1 MTTITTDPVADTEV
15 QFSTTAKVLLIGAP
29 LLMALGRALLVPLDD
44 QDYDKTMTA
53 MVAHETRSNTGWLLA
68 LAACGLLS
76 VTAFLLARRL
86 ADVGRKRAAW
96 FTTITTAMGWAV
108 TACVCVAGLYMT
120 VAAKAPDRAVQ
131 VQLQKDFNASAA
143 MGVIF
148 LLAISAMVGYVVLAV
163 GLARASI
170 VSKGAA
176 VLIGLGGV
184 STIITMGGPVTILL
198 VLTALLLAAGHALA
212 VRAADPS

>member
-1 MTTITTDPVADTEV
+1 MTMTTTTTDQVASADVRFPTV
-15 QFSTTAKVLLIGAP
+15 AKVVLIGAP
-29 LLMALGRALLVPLDD
+29 LLMAAGRALLVPLDD
-44 QDYDKTMTA
+44 QEYDKTMSA
-53 MVAHETRSNTGWLLA
+53 MLAHETRSNTGWLLA

-76 VTAFLLARRL
+76 VTAFLLARRV
-86 ADVGRKRAAW
+86 AEAGRRRAAW
-96 FTTITTAMGWAV
+96 FATITTAMGWAV

-131 VQLQKDFNASAA
+131 VQLQKDFNSSAA
-143 MGVIF
+143 MGVMF
-148 LLAISAMVGYVVLAV
+148 LLAIGAMVGYIVLAV
-163 GLARASI
+163 ALAKASI

-184 STIITMGGPVTILL
+184 STIITMGGPVTLLL

-212 VRAADPS
+212 VRGS